1 MSENGRL
8 HRVGALWKPKPGARS
23 LGTGNLTVNGLRQWF
38 VVLRN
43 DRKTEGSKEP
53 DYVLMSGDAPVV
65 DEYARD
71 HSAATESQSEPG
83 EDLPF

>member
-1 MSENGRL
+1 MSEHGRL
-8 HRVGALWKPKPGARS
+8 RRLGALWKPKPGARS

-53 DYVLMSGDAPVV
+53 DYVLMSGDAPGV

-71 HSAATESQSEPG
+71 HPAATESQAEPG

>member
-1 MSENGRL
+1 M
-8 HRVGALWKPKPGARS
+8 LWKPKPGARS
-23 LGTGNLTVNGLRQWF
+23 FGTGNLTVNGLRQWF

-53 DYVLMSGDAPVV
+53 DYVLMSGDEPEV

-71 HSAATESQSEPG
+71 HPARASQAEPG